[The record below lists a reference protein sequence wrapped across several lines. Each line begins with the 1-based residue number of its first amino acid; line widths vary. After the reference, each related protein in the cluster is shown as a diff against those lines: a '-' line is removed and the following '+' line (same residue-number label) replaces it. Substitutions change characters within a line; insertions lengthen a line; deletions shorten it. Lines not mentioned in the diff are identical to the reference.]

1 MPSCFE
7 VKLHFIFLLLCWPLS
22 NHTYRGSVHDLRL
35 VIENTHTHVVEM
47 LFRDTVQLRF
57 IKNECYGWHDM
68 LSLGWIIPIRSN
80 KVTCSF
86 RFLFICYVS
95 SKSDA
100 LEHKKTAKS
109 TNRPTWYTFTL
120 YQLRKRIQ

>member
-1 MPSCFE
+1 MS
-7 VKLHFIFLLLCWPLS
+7 
-22 NHTYRGSVHDLRL
+22 
-35 VIENTHTHVVEM
+35 
-47 LFRDTVQLRF
+47 FRDTVQLRF
-57 IKNECYGWHDM
+57 IKNECYGWHDL

-100 LEHKKTAKS
+100 LK
-109 TNRPTWYTFTL
+109 
-120 YQLRKRIQ
+120 I